1 MENFEGI
8 LAQMTVIG
16 HQQGCVYL
24 MDEEGVF
31 YCLGSLEEGA
41 EEIMWTGCSVRFDP
55 DMVEIKDEEMLFQ
68 CERMIGSGH
77 EGDFVAGNL

>member
-8 LAQMTVIG
+8 LAQMT
-16 HQQGCVYL
+16 
-24 MDEEGVF
+24 
-31 YCLGSLEEGA
+31 
-41 EEIMWTGCSVRFDP
+41 EIMWTGCSVRFDP

-68 CERMIGSGH
+68 CERMIGSGN